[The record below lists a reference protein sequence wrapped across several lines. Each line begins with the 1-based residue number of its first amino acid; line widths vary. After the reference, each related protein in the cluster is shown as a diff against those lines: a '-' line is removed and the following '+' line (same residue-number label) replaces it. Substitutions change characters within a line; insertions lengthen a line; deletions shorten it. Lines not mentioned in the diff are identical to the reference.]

1 MYLNLKKNTK
11 FLNRK
16 YLFSR
21 LDNSVKNVYFNKS
34 NMAHATTIDWNQE
47 PHNNINGIMNTV
59 AEDLQW

>member
-1 MYLNLKKNTK
+1 LYLNLKITK

-21 LDNSVKNVYFNKS
+21 LDTSIKKLYFNKS
-34 NMAHATTIDWNQE
+34 NMVHVTTIDWNQE
-47 PHNNINGIMNTV
+47 PHNNMHSLTNTV